1 MARFLHSVAL
11 TMAGVLAMASAGAE
25 TVLPEGEGKQLTM
38 RVCGGCH
45 GMDVVTKRRLPKA
58 VWSSVVDKMA
68 AAGANATDYEFD
80 VITAY
85 LVKNFGEQQLTG
97 SRSGVTPAKL
107 NVNEASATQL
117 KKSLG
122 LSESEA
128 TAVVRFRRENGRY
141 KDLQGLK
148 KVPGVDVAKIEAN
161 KDRIVF

>member
-1 MARFLHSVAL
+1 MAHFLRAVSL
-11 TMAGVLAMASAGAE
+11 TMAAVLAMASARGE

-45 GMDVVTKRRLPKA
+45 GMDVVTRRRLPKA

-80 VITAY
+80 VITGY
-85 LVKNFGEQQLTG
+85 LVKNFGEQQASSDG
-97 SRSGVTPAKL
+97 GMTPAKL
-107 NVNEASATQL
+107 NVNEASAAQL
-117 KKSLG
+117 KKSLS
-122 LSESEA
+122 LSEAEA
-128 TAVVRFRRENGRY
+128 AAVVRYRKENGRY

-148 KVPGVDVAKIEAN
+148 KVPGLDMTKIEAN